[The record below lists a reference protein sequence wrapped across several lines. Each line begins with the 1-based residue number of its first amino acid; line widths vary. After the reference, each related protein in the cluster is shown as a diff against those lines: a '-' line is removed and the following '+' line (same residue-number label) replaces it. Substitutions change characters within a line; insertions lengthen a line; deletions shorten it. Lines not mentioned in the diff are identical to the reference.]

1 MVGADESTELW
12 RHPSHFTFLLC
23 NLCIYG
29 YFLRLTATTHQK
41 RNVVYPLTLNLK
53 LELACP
59 PFDEKYLDQYPFL
72 TRVMRCL
79 MVWSA
84 NFWQWFNPKKL
95 FTLLHPRHKSL
106 TVVIQ
111 TIQFF
116 KHFRQAH
123 NSLIGCISSQRFIVR
138 IRSLENER
146 PIIILNIC
154 ELTKWRHKRF
164 ILNLVVTGIEMLTFA
179 LPDLLFF

>member
-95 FTLLHPRHKSL
+95 FT
-106 TVVIQ
+106 
-111 TIQFF
+111 
-116 KHFRQAH
+116 
-123 NSLIGCISSQRFIVR
+123 
-138 IRSLENER
+138 
-146 PIIILNIC
+146 
-154 ELTKWRHKRF
+154 
-164 ILNLVVTGIEMLTFA
+164 
-179 LPDLLFF
+179 